1 MSKGFPYS
9 WETWQTGVKNAY
21 AFMDEME
28 RKKLPARGWPW
39 KRRPELYPVVKAMTE
54 KYLPRRAQA
63 QVVERKGPSRSRAPR
78 TLWAA

>member
-28 RKKLPARGWPW
+28 RKKAAGEGLTEEET
-39 KRRPELYPVVKAMTE
+39 ELYPVVKAMTE
-54 KYLPRRAQA
+54 KYLPDGHK
-63 QVVERKGPSRSRAPR
+63 RKS
-78 TLWAA
+78 